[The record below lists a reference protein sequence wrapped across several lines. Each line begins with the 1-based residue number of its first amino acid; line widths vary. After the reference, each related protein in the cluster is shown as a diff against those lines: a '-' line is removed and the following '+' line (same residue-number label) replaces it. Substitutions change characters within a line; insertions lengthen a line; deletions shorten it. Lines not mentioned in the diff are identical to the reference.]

1 MKFQEFDFE
10 KGLIDEKTYE
20 NVLIYNNSCR
30 TLIDPKPLRIRFDKI
45 VGFFGFYNE
54 SWYLI
59 LFGPGNSD
67 ALCIRIR
74 YISIT
79 YVTCYKYARIKVDS
93 YDPLPLDKMLTLHNI
108 MILIKSVFNED
119 QKHLFFNMFFKK
131 CSYQLAKR

>member
-45 VGFFGFYNE
+45 VVFSGFYNE

-74 YISIT
+74 YLQ
-79 YVTCYKYARIKVDS
+79 VKKVVS
-93 YDPLPLDKMLTLHNI
+93 HMLFVINTQELKLIH
-108 MILIKSVFNED
+108 MILC
-119 QKHLFFNMFFKK
+119 L
-131 CSYQLAKR
+131 LTKR